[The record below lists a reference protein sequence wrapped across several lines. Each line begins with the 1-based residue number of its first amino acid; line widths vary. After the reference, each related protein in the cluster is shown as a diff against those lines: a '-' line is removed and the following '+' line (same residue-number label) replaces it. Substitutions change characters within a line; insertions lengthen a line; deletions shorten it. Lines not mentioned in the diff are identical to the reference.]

1 MLLYG
6 KRDNTNAGRC
16 TKSGSKKNNSHKRKY
31 HGKKKRE
38 CDENNKTDVQAQN
51 VVKKNNLQD
60 TGLSTEILS
69 SSLATVCSSKIIDIE
84 MDPSA
89 SLSLPV
95 TASSPISGYRL
106 IDMSVLADAFMLL
119 SCPECDSI
127 HYLKLCDIRDK
138 QKPLQDFCNSFASK
152 LCGAADSAHVGVSV
166 GSVKGSHPWMELYQ
180 PYLLIVK
187 KSLIKQFYLKV
198 AKAVPEC
205 RR

>member
-6 KRDNTNAGRC
+6 KRDSTNASRC
-16 TKSGSKKNNSHKRKY
+16 TKSGSEKNYSHKRKY

-106 IDMSVLADAFMLL
+106 IDMSVLADVFMLL

-127 HYLKLCDIRDK
+127 H
-138 QKPLQDFCNSFASK
+138 
-152 LCGAADSAHVGVSV
+152 
-166 GSVKGSHPWMELYQ
+166 
-180 PYLLIVK
+180 
-187 KSLIKQFYLKV
+187 
-198 AKAVPEC
+198 
-205 RR
+205 